1 VTSHDSQD
9 ITSPQ
14 ITANELAAL
23 GFAATEVASEDQ
35 TVAAAAPN
43 GAVDNWCGMGL
54 ELRGRHLYRLEH
66 RLGRGGMGSVY
77 RARRVSPGDTL
88 PPAPP
93 EVVAVK
99 LFHPPE
105 GQNSAGL
112 LKRELSSLLALRHD
126 RIPQVYDWNV
136 HSRLA
141 FAAFQYYADGS
152 LAESLAAKGPI
163 EEESAWQ
170 LLKDLLSAL
179 KAAHLASIVHL
190 DVRPDNVLLDGSGGY
205 VLADFGISQ
214 GSMVSRSAVATGLGA
229 AGFRSPEQRRAD
241 HSALDTRTDL
251 WGVGIT
257 VWTAFTGMQPLQH
270 AQLPQSPDQYHGV
283 PRLSLL
289 RPGCS
294 PELELIVMSLLTNRS
309 TDRPGGAAE
318 VLAQVQT
325 RLKGKGSSAQ
335 LHAVREKAPS
345 DEQEA
350 AEIINSLMDPVWF
363 QLCSKPELKRF
374 FHKFEDGELLCEE
387 GEQSYNTF
395 ILLKGMVAVEHQ
407 QKRLTVETRE
417 GTFLGEVT
425 TLTGRTRTATLRA
438 LGTVWTC
445 NFNAAELEHCVGQ
458 NPAVAIRLIKS
469 LAERVVRER
478 EMSGQ
483 QQPLP

>member
-1 VTSHDSQD
+1 MDNKVQD
-9 ITSPQ
+9 PSPQ
-14 ITANELAAL
+14 ISAENEFAAL
-23 GFAATEVASEDQ
+23 GFAPTEVAGDEKPI
-35 TVAAAAPN
+35 AAP
-43 GAVDNWCGMGL
+43 AVVDPVADDWCGMGL
-54 ELRGRHLYRLEH
+54 ELRGKHLYRLEK

-77 RARRVSPGDTL
+77 RARRVSRDDTL

-105 GQNSAGL
+105 GQDSAGL

-141 FAAFQYYADGS
+141 FAAFQYFPEGS
-152 LAESLAAKGPI
+152 LAEALASTGAIDEKA
-163 EEESAWQ
+163 AWR
-170 LLKDLLSAL
+170 LLQDLLTAL
-179 KAAHLASIVHL
+179 KVAHLASIVHL
-190 DVRPDNVLLDGSGGY
+190 DVRPDNVLLDGCGGY

-257 VWTAFTGMQPLQH
+257 VWTAFTGMQPLQR
-270 AQLPQSPDQYHGV
+270 PDFLQPTTQFHGL
-283 PRLSLL
+283 PRLSVL
-289 RPGCS
+289 RPDCS
-294 PELELIVMSLLTNRS
+294 TELEAVVMSLLANRS

-318 VLAQVQT
+318 VLAQVQAN
-325 RLKGKGSSAQ
+325 RQDKGSSGQ
-335 LHAVREKAPS
+335 LPAARQKLPS
-345 DEQEA
+345 SEVDVT
-350 AEIINSLMDPVWF
+350 EIINSLMDPVWF
-363 QLCSKPELKRF
+363 ALCSKPELKRF
-374 FHKFEDGELLCEE
+374 FHKFEDGEVLCEE

-395 ILLKGMVAVEHQ
+395 VLLKGTVAVEHQ
-407 QKRLTVETRE
+407 GKQLTLESRE

-438 LGTVWTC
+438 VGPAWTC
-445 NFNAAELEHCVGQ
+445 NFNAADLEQCIAH

-478 EMSGQ
+478 ELAGQ
-483 QQPLP
+483 QQRLL